1 VTGALWLLALLQ
13 GAPPDVTA
21 RVDRARVT
29 AGDELR
35 LTVRARSRTAEP
47 VTVVLPALTGFAIT
61 GSREVTEVTIEGVGA
76 PIRTTTRE
84 LALRAQRP
92 GTLVIGPVRVRQGGH
107 EVATAPIAVTV
118 DSAAVGLATTL
129 SPIARSLL
137 DAAPPPGRN
146 DRVALTVIVPGDSV
160 LVGQQVDVIAAAWFP
175 RELRERL
182 RRAPILTMQTPEGV
196 WAYPGAAPAAVAA
209 SRLVRGR
216 WMDLFVAHQAVF
228 PLTRGPIAIPPAV
241 VDYAVPVSFSFF
253 SREDRYSLRSDT
265 VSLTALRLPAAGRS
279 GGKDQRVAAQGL
291 TLDLAI
297 EPVNGRVGEPIDVT
311 ARLTGVGNVALWPEP
326 AIPWPSGFRAYP
338 GETGMR
344 VEPRDGRIAGTKTFH
359 YLVVPDS
366 TGSFLVPEIRYP
378 YYDIAAGAYSA
389 ATAAPR
395 AVAVAPGT
403 EPRPARA
410 LPPLMPGAGPV
421 WSDALARA
429 LAPWGWLALLVGP
442 PLGVWLRRRRAAPHD
457 ATGDEMS
464 GAGGAGSD
472 GGPARPGRLGR
483 LEHEFH
489 GVLASHVPDARAR
502 DGDGLAR
509 ALRAAGVES
518 AVADHVMRLRD
529 RLRAARYGPRGL
541 GDAAELAAELA
552 QVLQVLGAEPAGR
565 RGRVGVGWGGGGGGG
580 VGGTATLL
588 ALVLLARPGGA
599 QEPSA
604 EALYQA
610 GALRAAADSF
620 AARAAAQPRV
630 PAHWYDLGA
639 TLYRAGADGK
649 ALAAWARAGR
659 LAPRDRLMV
668 RARELLPAPDAA
680 SDPLLATGVAT
691 PAEWAL
697 AAAVL
702 WVVLW
707 GAVMARAR
715 RGVVAGLAALVLG
728 AGGLA
733 WRAAARRTQPLA
745 IIVASGTPVRVA
757 PYGAASPATALQA
770 GAALLVVRH
779 YGAWL
784 EVRRVDGVRGWVLA
798 SEVVRL

>member
-1 VTGALWLLALLQ
+1 M
-13 GAPPDVTA
+13 
-21 RVDRARVT
+21 DRARVT

-228 PLTRGPIAIPPAV
+228 PLTRGLIVIPPAV

-265 VSLTALRLPAAGRS
+265 VSLTALPLPASGRAAGR
-279 GGKDQRVAAQGL
+279 DQRVAAQGL
-291 TLDLAI
+291 TLDLVIDPA
-297 EPVNGRVGEPIDVT
+297 NGRVGEPIDVT
-311 ARLTGVGNVALWPEP
+311 ARLSGVGNVALWPEP
-326 AIPWPSGFRAYP
+326 GIRWPAGFRAYA

-366 TGSFLVPEIRYP
+366 TGSFLLPEIRYP
-378 YYDIAAGAYSA
+378 YYDMAAGAYGA

-395 AVAVAPGT
+395 ALAVAPGT
-403 EPRPARA
+403 EPRAARA
-410 LPPLMPGAGPV
+410 LPPLMPGTAEV
-421 WSDALARA
+421 WSDALARD

-442 PLGVWLRRRRAAPHD
+442 PLVAWLWRRRAAREVAAD
-457 ATGDEMS
+457 DELS
-464 GAGGAGSD
+464 RDGGAGSD
-472 GGPARPGRLGR
+472 GGGGPARPGRLGR
-483 LEHEFH
+483 LEREFH

-541 GDAAELAAELA
+541 GDAAELGAELA
-552 QVLQVLGAEPAGR
+552 QVLRVLGAEPAGR
-565 RGRVGVGWGGGGGGG
+565 RRRVAWRG
-580 VGGTATLL
+580 GGTA
-588 ALVLLARPGGA
+588 ALVALAVLARPLGA

-620 AARAAAQPRV
+620 AARAGAQPRV

-659 LAPRDRLMV
+659 LAPRDRLML
-668 RARELLPAPDAA
+668 RAHELLPTPDAA

-702 WVVLW
+702 WLAMW
-707 GAVMARAR
+707 SAVMARAR
-715 RGVVAGLAALVLG
+715 RSAVVGLAALGLV

-733 WRAAARRTQPLA
+733 WREAARRARPLA
-745 IIVASGTPVRVA
+745 IVVDSGTPVRVA

-770 GAALLVVRH
+770 GAALLVMRR

-784 EVRRVDGVRGWVLA
+784 EVWRADGVRGWVLA
-798 SEVVRL
+798 SEVVPL

>member
-1 VTGALWLLALLQ
+1 MIAALGLLAALQ

-21 RVDRARVT
+21 RVDRARLT
-29 AGDELR
+29 AGEELR

-61 GSREVTEVTIEGVGA
+61 GSREVTEVTIEGLGA
-76 PIRTTTRE
+76 PVRTTTRE

-107 EVATAPIAVTV
+107 EVATAPITVTV
-118 DSAAVGLATTL
+118 DSAAVGLATAL
-129 SPIARSLL
+129 SPIARGLL
-137 DAAPPPGRN
+137 DAAPPPARN
-146 DRVALTVIVPGDSV
+146 DQVAVTVIVPGDSV

-175 RELRERL
+175 REVRERL

-196 WAYPGAAPAAVAA
+196 WAYPGAAPTAVAA

-228 PLTRGPIAIPPAV
+228 PLTRGLIVIPPAV

-265 VSLTALRLPAAGRS
+265 VSLTALPLPASGRAAGR
-279 GGKDQRVAAQGL
+279 DQRVAAQGL
-291 TLDLAI
+291 TLDLVIDPA
-297 EPVNGRVGEPIDVT
+297 NGRVGEPIDVT
-311 ARLTGVGNVALWPEP
+311 ARLSGVGNVALWPEP
-326 AIPWPSGFRAYP
+326 GIRWPAGFRAYA

-366 TGSFLVPEIRYP
+366 TGSFLLPEIRYP
-378 YYDIAAGAYSA
+378 YYDMAAGAYGA

-395 AVAVAPGT
+395 ALAVAPGT
-403 EPRPARA
+403 EPRAARA
-410 LPPLMPGAGPV
+410 LPPLMPGTAEV
-421 WSDALARA
+421 WSDALARD

-442 PLGVWLRRRRAAPHD
+442 PLVAWLWRRRAAREVAAD
-457 ATGDEMS
+457 DELS
-464 GAGGAGSD
+464 QDGGAGSD
-472 GGPARPGRLGR
+472 GGGGPARPGRLGR
-483 LEHEFH
+483 LEREFH

-541 GDAAELAAELA
+541 GDAAELGAELA
-552 QVLQVLGAEPAGR
+552 QVLRVLGAEPAGR
-565 RGRVGVGWGGGGGGG
+565 RRRVAWRG
-580 VGGTATLL
+580 GGTA
-588 ALVLLARPGGA
+588 ALVALAVLARPLSA

-668 RARELLPAPDAA
+668 RAHELLPTPDAA
-680 SDPLLATGVAT
+680 SDPLLAAGVAT

-697 AAAVL
+697 AAAAL
-702 WVVLW
+702 WLALW
-707 GAVMARAR
+707 SAVIARAR
-715 RGVVAGLAALVLG
+715 RSAVVGLAALGLV

-733 WRAAARRTQPLA
+733 WREAARRARPLA
-745 IIVASGTPVRVA
+745 IVVDSGTPVRVA

-770 GAALLVVRH
+770 GAALLVMRR

-784 EVRRVDGVRGWVLA
+784 EVWRADGVRGWVLA
-798 SEVVRL
+798 SEVVPL

>member
-1 VTGALWLLALLQ
+1 MIAALGLLAALQ

-21 RVDRARVT
+21 RVDRARLT
-29 AGDELR
+29 AGEELR

-61 GSREVTEVTIEGVGA
+61 GSREVTEVTIEGLGA
-76 PIRTTTRE
+76 PVRTTTRE

-107 EVATAPIAVTV
+107 EVATAPITVTV
-118 DSAAVGLATTL
+118 DSAAVGLATAL
-129 SPIARSLL
+129 SPIARGLL
-137 DAAPPPGRN
+137 DAAPPPARN
-146 DRVALTVIVPGDSV
+146 DQVAVTVIVPGDSV

-175 RELRERL
+175 REVRERL

-196 WAYPGAAPAAVAA
+196 WAYPGAAPTAVAA

-228 PLTRGPIAIPPAV
+228 PLTRGLIVIPPAV

-265 VSLTALRLPAAGRS
+265 VSLTALPLPASGRAAGR
-279 GGKDQRVAAQGL
+279 DQRVAAQGL
-291 TLDLAI
+291 TLDLVIDPA
-297 EPVNGRVGEPIDVT
+297 NGRVGEPIDVT
-311 ARLTGVGNVALWPEP
+311 ARLSGVGNVALWPEP
-326 AIPWPSGFRAYP
+326 GIRWPAGFRAYA

-366 TGSFLVPEIRYP
+366 TGSFLLPEIRYP
-378 YYDIAAGAYSA
+378 YYDMAAGAYGA

-395 AVAVAPGT
+395 ALAVAPGT
-403 EPRPARA
+403 EPRAARA
-410 LPPLMPGAGPV
+410 LPPLMPGTAEV
-421 WSDALARA
+421 WSDALARD

-442 PLGVWLRRRRAAPHD
+442 PLVAWLWRRRAAREVAAD
-457 ATGDEMS
+457 DEL
-464 GAGGAGSD
+464 AQDGGAGSD
-472 GGPARPGRLGR
+472 GGGGPARPGRLGR
-483 LEHEFH
+483 LEREFH

-541 GDAAELAAELA
+541 GDAAELGAELA
-552 QVLQVLGAEPAGR
+552 QVLRVLGAEPAGR
-565 RGRVGVGWGGGGGGG
+565 RRRVAWRG
-580 VGGTATLL
+580 GGTA
-588 ALVLLARPGGA
+588 ALVALAVLARPLGA

-620 AARAAAQPRV
+620 AARAGAQPRV

-659 LAPRDRLMV
+659 LAPRDRLML
-668 RARELLPAPDAA
+668 RAHELLPTPDAA

-697 AAAVL
+697 AAAAL
-702 WVVLW
+702 WLALW
-707 GAVMARAR
+707 SAVIARAR
-715 RGVVAGLAALVLG
+715 RSAVVGLAALGLV

-733 WRAAARRTQPLA
+733 WREAARRARPLA
-745 IIVASGTPVRVA
+745 IVVDSGTPVRVA

-770 GAALLVVRH
+770 GAALLVMRR

-784 EVRRVDGVRGWVLA
+784 EVWRADGVRGWVLA
-798 SEVVRL
+798 SEVVPL

>member
-1 VTGALWLLALLQ
+1 VIAALGLLAALQ

-21 RVDRARVT
+21 RVDRARLT
-29 AGDELR
+29 AGEELR

-61 GSREVTEVTIEGVGA
+61 GSREVTEVTIEGLGA
-76 PIRTTTRE
+76 PVRTTTRE

-107 EVATAPIAVTV
+107 EVATAPITVTV
-118 DSAAVGLATTL
+118 DSAAVGLATAL
-129 SPIARSLL
+129 SPIARGLL
-137 DAAPPPGRN
+137 DAAPPPARN
-146 DRVALTVIVPGDSV
+146 DQVAVTVIVPGDSV

-175 RELRERL
+175 REVRERL

-196 WAYPGAAPAAVAA
+196 WAYPGAAPTAVAA

-228 PLTRGPIAIPPAV
+228 PLTRGLIVIPPAV

-265 VSLTALRLPAAGRS
+265 VSLTALPLPASGRAAGR
-279 GGKDQRVAAQGL
+279 DQRVAAQGL
-291 TLDLAI
+291 TLDLVIDPA
-297 EPVNGRVGEPIDVT
+297 NGRVGEPIDVT
-311 ARLTGVGNVALWPEP
+311 ARLSGVGNVALWPEP
-326 AIPWPSGFRAYP
+326 GIRWPAGFRAYA

-366 TGSFLVPEIRYP
+366 TGSFLLPEIRYP
-378 YYDIAAGAYSA
+378 YYDMAAGAYGA

-395 AVAVAPGT
+395 ALAVAPGT
-403 EPRPARA
+403 EPRAARA
-410 LPPLMPGAGPV
+410 LPPLMPGTAEV
-421 WSDALARA
+421 WSDALARD

-442 PLGVWLRRRRAAPHD
+442 PLVAWLWRRRAAREVAAD
-457 ATGDEMS
+457 DELS
-464 GAGGAGSD
+464 QDGGAGSD
-472 GGPARPGRLGR
+472 GRGGPARPGRLGR
-483 LEHEFH
+483 LEREFH

-541 GDAAELAAELA
+541 GDAAELGAELA
-552 QVLQVLGAEPAGR
+552 QVLRVLGAEPAGR
-565 RGRVGVGWGGGGGGG
+565 RRRVAWRG
-580 VGGTATLL
+580 GGTA
-588 ALVLLARPGGA
+588 ALVALAVLARPLSA

-668 RARELLPAPDAA
+668 RAHELLPTPDAA
-680 SDPLLATGVAT
+680 SDPLLAAGVAT

-697 AAAVL
+697 AAAAL
-702 WVVLW
+702 WLALW
-707 GAVMARAR
+707 SAVIARAR
-715 RGVVAGLAALVLG
+715 RSAVVGLAALGLV

-733 WRAAARRTQPLA
+733 WREAARRARPLA
-745 IIVASGTPVRVA
+745 IVVDSGTPVRVA

-770 GAALLVVRH
+770 GAALLVIRR

-784 EVRRVDGVRGWVLA
+784 EVWRADGVRGWVLA
-798 SEVVRL
+798 SEVVPL

>member
-1 VTGALWLLALLQ
+1 VIAALGLLAALQ

-21 RVDRARVT
+21 RVDRARLT
-29 AGDELR
+29 AGEELR

-61 GSREVTEVTIEGVGA
+61 GSREVTEVTIEGLGA
-76 PIRTTTRE
+76 PVRTTTRE

-107 EVATAPIAVTV
+107 EVATAPITVTV
-118 DSAAVGLATTL
+118 DSAAVGLATAL
-129 SPIARSLL
+129 SPIARGLL
-137 DAAPPPGRN
+137 DAAPPPARN
-146 DRVALTVIVPGDSV
+146 DQVAVTVIVPGDSV

-175 RELRERL
+175 REVRERL

-196 WAYPGAAPAAVAA
+196 WAYPGAAPTAVAA

-228 PLTRGPIAIPPAV
+228 PLTRGLIVIPPAV

-265 VSLTALRLPAAGRS
+265 VSLTALPLPASGRAAGR
-279 GGKDQRVAAQGL
+279 DQRVAAQGL
-291 TLDLAI
+291 TLDLVIDPA
-297 EPVNGRVGEPIDVT
+297 NGRVGEPIDVT
-311 ARLTGVGNVALWPEP
+311 ARLSGVGNVALWPEP
-326 AIPWPSGFRAYP
+326 GIRWPAGFRAYA

-366 TGSFLVPEIRYP
+366 TGSFLLPEIRYP
-378 YYDIAAGAYSA
+378 YYDMAAGAYGA

-395 AVAVAPGT
+395 ALAVAPGT
-403 EPRPARA
+403 EPRAARA
-410 LPPLMPGAGPV
+410 LPPLMPGTAEV
-421 WSDALARA
+421 WSDALARD

-442 PLGVWLRRRRAAPHD
+442 PLVAWLWRRRAAREVAAD
-457 ATGDEMS
+457 DEL
-464 GAGGAGSD
+464 AQDGGAGSGGG

-483 LEHEFH
+483 LEREFH

-541 GDAAELAAELA
+541 GDAAELGAELA
-552 QVLQVLGAEPAGR
+552 QVLRVLGAEPAGR
-565 RGRVGVGWGGGGGGG
+565 RRRVAWRG
-580 VGGTATLL
+580 GGTA
-588 ALVLLARPGGA
+588 ALVALAVLARPLGA

-620 AARAAAQPRV
+620 AARAGAQPRV

-659 LAPRDRLMV
+659 LAPRDRLML
-668 RARELLPAPDAA
+668 RAHELLPTPDAA

-702 WVVLW
+702 WLAMW
-707 GAVMARAR
+707 SAVMARAR
-715 RGVVAGLAALVLG
+715 RSAVVGLAALGLV

-733 WRAAARRTQPLA
+733 WREAARRARPLA
-745 IIVASGTPVRVA
+745 IVVDSGTPVRVA

-770 GAALLVVRH
+770 GAALLVMRR

-784 EVRRVDGVRGWVLA
+784 EVWRADGVRGWVLA
-798 SEVVRL
+798 SEVVPL

>member
-1 VTGALWLLALLQ
+1 VIAALGLLAALQ

-21 RVDRARVT
+21 RVDRARLT
-29 AGDELR
+29 AGEELR

-61 GSREVTEVTIEGVGA
+61 GSREVTEVTIEGLGA
-76 PIRTTTRE
+76 PVRTTTRE

-107 EVATAPIAVTV
+107 EVATAPITVTV
-118 DSAAVGLATTL
+118 DSAAVGLATAL
-129 SPIARSLL
+129 SPIARGLL
-137 DAAPPPGRN
+137 DAAPPPARN
-146 DRVALTVIVPGDSV
+146 DQVAVTVIVPGDSV

-175 RELRERL
+175 REVRERL

-196 WAYPGAAPAAVAA
+196 WAYPGAAPTAVAA

-228 PLTRGPIAIPPAV
+228 PLTRGLIVIPPAV

-265 VSLTALRLPAAGRS
+265 VSLTALPLPASGRAAGR
-279 GGKDQRVAAQGL
+279 DQRVAAQGL
-291 TLDLAI
+291 TLDLVIDPA
-297 EPVNGRVGEPIDVT
+297 NGRVGEPIDVT
-311 ARLTGVGNVALWPEP
+311 ARLSGVGNVALWPEP
-326 AIPWPSGFRAYP
+326 GIRWPAGFRAYA
-338 GETGMR
+338 GETGTR

-366 TGSFLVPEIRYP
+366 TGSFLLPEIRYP
-378 YYDIAAGAYSA
+378 YYDMAAGAYGA

-395 AVAVAPGT
+395 ALAVAPGT
-403 EPRPARA
+403 EPRAARA
-410 LPPLMPGAGPV
+410 LPPLMPGTAEV
-421 WSDALARA
+421 WSDALARD

-442 PLGVWLRRRRAAPHD
+442 PLVAWLWRRRAAREV
-457 ATGDEMS
+457 AAADEL
-464 GAGGAGSD
+464 AQDGGAGSD
-472 GGPARPGRLGR
+472 GGGGPARPGRLGR
-483 LEHEFH
+483 LEREFH

-541 GDAAELAAELA
+541 GDAAELGAELA
-552 QVLQVLGAEPAGR
+552 QVLRVLGAEPAGR
-565 RGRVGVGWGGGGGGG
+565 RRRVAWRG
-580 VGGTATLL
+580 GGTA
-588 ALVLLARPGGA
+588 ALVALAVLARPLGA

-620 AARAAAQPRV
+620 AARAGAQPRV

-659 LAPRDRLMV
+659 LAPRDRLML
-668 RARELLPAPDAA
+668 RAHELLPTPDAA

-702 WVVLW
+702 WLAMW
-707 GAVMARAR
+707 SAVMARAR
-715 RGVVAGLAALVLG
+715 RSAVVGLAALGLV

-733 WRAAARRTQPLA
+733 WREAARRARPLA
-745 IIVASGTPVRVA
+745 IVVDSGTPVRVA

-770 GAALLVVRH
+770 GAALLVMRR

-784 EVRRVDGVRGWVLA
+784 EVWRADGVRGWVLA
-798 SEVVRL
+798 SEVVPL

>member
-1 VTGALWLLALLQ
+1 VIAALGLLAALQ

-21 RVDRARVT
+21 RVDRARLT
-29 AGDELR
+29 AGEELR

-61 GSREVTEVTIEGVGA
+61 GSREVTEVTIEGLGA
-76 PIRTTTRE
+76 PVRTTTRE

-107 EVATAPIAVTV
+107 EVATAPITVTV
-118 DSAAVGLATTL
+118 DSAAVGLATAL
-129 SPIARSLL
+129 SPIARGLL
-137 DAAPPPGRN
+137 DAAPPPARN
-146 DRVALTVIVPGDSV
+146 DQVAVTVIVPGDSV

-175 RELRERL
+175 REVRERL

-196 WAYPGAAPAAVAA
+196 WAYPGAAPTAVAA

-228 PLTRGPIAIPPAV
+228 PLTRGLIVIPPAV

-253 SREDRYSLRSDT
+253 SHEDRYSLRSDT
-265 VSLTALRLPAAGRS
+265 VSLTALPLPASGRAAGR
-279 GGKDQRVAAQGL
+279 DQRVAAQGL
-291 TLDLAI
+291 TLDLVIDPA
-297 EPVNGRVGEPIDVT
+297 NGRVGEPIDVT
-311 ARLTGVGNVALWPEP
+311 ARLSGVGNVALWPEP
-326 AIPWPSGFRAYP
+326 GIRWPAGFRAYA

-366 TGSFLVPEIRYP
+366 TGSFLLPEIRYP
-378 YYDIAAGAYSA
+378 YYDMAAGAYGA

-395 AVAVAPGT
+395 ALAVAPGT
-403 EPRPARA
+403 EPRAARA
-410 LPPLMPGAGPV
+410 LPPLMPGTAEV
-421 WSDALARA
+421 WSDALARD

-442 PLGVWLRRRRAAPHD
+442 PLVAWLWRRRAAREV
-457 ATGDEMS
+457 AAADEL
-464 GAGGAGSD
+464 AQDGGAGSD
-472 GGPARPGRLGR
+472 GGGGPARPGRLGR
-483 LEHEFH
+483 LEREFH

-541 GDAAELAAELA
+541 GDAAELGAELA
-552 QVLQVLGAEPAGR
+552 QVLRVLGAEPAGR
-565 RGRVGVGWGGGGGGG
+565 RRRVAWRG
-580 VGGTATLL
+580 GGTA
-588 ALVLLARPGGA
+588 ALVALAVLARPLGA

-620 AARAAAQPRV
+620 AARAGAQPRV

-659 LAPRDRLMV
+659 LAPRDRLML
-668 RARELLPAPDAA
+668 RAHELLPTPDAA

-702 WVVLW
+702 WLAMW
-707 GAVMARAR
+707 SAVMARAR
-715 RGVVAGLAALVLG
+715 RSAVVGLAALGLV

-733 WRAAARRTQPLA
+733 WREAARRARPLA
-745 IIVASGTPVRVA
+745 IVVDSGTPVRVA

-770 GAALLVVRH
+770 GAALLVMRR

-784 EVRRVDGVRGWVLA
+784 EVWRADGVRGWVLA
-798 SEVVRL
+798 SEVVPL

>member
-1 VTGALWLLALLQ
+1 MIAALGLLAALQ

-21 RVDRARVT
+21 RVDRARLT
-29 AGDELR
+29 AGEELR

-61 GSREVTEVTIEGVGA
+61 GSREVTEVTIEGLGA
-76 PIRTTTRE
+76 PVRTTTRE

-107 EVATAPIAVTV
+107 EVATAPITVTV
-118 DSAAVGLATTL
+118 DSAAVGLATAL
-129 SPIARSLL
+129 SPIARGLL
-137 DAAPPPGRN
+137 DAAPPPARN
-146 DRVALTVIVPGDSV
+146 DQVAVTVIVPGDSV

-175 RELRERL
+175 REVRERL

-196 WAYPGAAPAAVAA
+196 WAYPGAAPTAVAA

-228 PLTRGPIAIPPAV
+228 PLTRGLIVIPPAV

-265 VSLTALRLPAAGRS
+265 VSLTALPLPASGRAAGR
-279 GGKDQRVAAQGL
+279 DQRVAAQGL
-291 TLDLAI
+291 TLDLVIDPA
-297 EPVNGRVGEPIDVT
+297 NGRVGEPIDVT
-311 ARLTGVGNVALWPEP
+311 ARLSGVGNVALWPEP
-326 AIPWPSGFRAYP
+326 GIRWPAGFRAYA

-366 TGSFLVPEIRYP
+366 TGSFLLPEIRYP
-378 YYDIAAGAYSA
+378 YYDMAAGAYGA

-395 AVAVAPGT
+395 ALAVAPGT
-403 EPRPARA
+403 EPRAARA
-410 LPPLMPGAGPV
+410 LPPLMPGTAEV
-421 WSDALARA
+421 WSDALARD

-442 PLGVWLRRRRAAPHD
+442 PLVAWLWRRRAAREVAAD
-457 ATGDEMS
+457 DEL
-464 GAGGAGSD
+464 AQDGGAGSD
-472 GGPARPGRLGR
+472 GGGGPARPGRLGR
-483 LEHEFH
+483 LEREFH

-541 GDAAELAAELA
+541 GDAAELGAELA
-552 QVLQVLGAEPAGR
+552 QVLRVLGAEPAGR
-565 RGRVGVGWGGGGGGG
+565 RRRVAWRG
-580 VGGTATLL
+580 GGTA
-588 ALVLLARPGGA
+588 ALVALAVLARPLGA

-620 AARAAAQPRV
+620 AARAGAQPRV

-668 RARELLPAPDAA
+668 RAHELLPTPDAA

-691 PAEWAL
+691 PAEWTL
-697 AAAVL
+697 AAAAL
-702 WVVLW
+702 WLALW
-707 GAVMARAR
+707 SAVIARAR
-715 RGVVAGLAALVLG
+715 RSAVVGLAALGLV

-733 WRAAARRTQPLA
+733 WREAARRARPLA
-745 IIVASGTPVRVA
+745 IVVDSGTPVRVA

-770 GAALLVVRH
+770 GAALLVMRR

-784 EVRRVDGVRGWVLA
+784 EVWRADGVRGWVLA
-798 SEVVRL
+798 SEVVPL

>member
-1 VTGALWLLALLQ
+1 MIAALGLLAALQ

-21 RVDRARVT
+21 RVDRARLT
-29 AGDELR
+29 AGEELR

-61 GSREVTEVTIEGVGA
+61 GSREVTEVTIEGLGA
-76 PIRTTTRE
+76 PVRTTTRE

-107 EVATAPIAVTV
+107 EVATAPITVTV
-118 DSAAVGLATTL
+118 DSAAVGLATAL
-129 SPIARSLL
+129 SPIARGLL
-137 DAAPPPGRN
+137 DAAPPPARN
-146 DRVALTVIVPGDSV
+146 DQVAVTVIVPGDSV

-175 RELRERL
+175 REVRERL

-196 WAYPGAAPAAVAA
+196 WAYPGAAPTAVAA

-228 PLTRGPIAIPPAV
+228 PLTRGLIVIPPAV

-265 VSLTALRLPAAGRS
+265 VSLTALPLPASGRAAGR
-279 GGKDQRVAAQGL
+279 DQRVAAQGL
-291 TLDLAI
+291 TLDLVIDPA
-297 EPVNGRVGEPIDVT
+297 NGRVGEPIDVT
-311 ARLTGVGNVALWPEP
+311 ARLSGVGNVALWPEP
-326 AIPWPSGFRAYP
+326 GIRWPAGFRAYA

-366 TGSFLVPEIRYP
+366 TGSFLLPEIRYP
-378 YYDIAAGAYSA
+378 YYDMAAGAYGA

-395 AVAVAPGT
+395 ALAVAPGT
-403 EPRPARA
+403 EPRAARA
-410 LPPLMPGAGPV
+410 LPPLMPGTAEV
-421 WSDALARA
+421 WSDALARD

-442 PLGVWLRRRRAAPHD
+442 PLVAWLWRRRAAREVAAD
-457 ATGDEMS
+457 DELS
-464 GAGGAGSD
+464 QDGGAGSD
-472 GGPARPGRLGR
+472 GRGGPARPGRLGR
-483 LEHEFH
+483 LEREFH

-541 GDAAELAAELA
+541 GDAAELGAELA
-552 QVLQVLGAEPAGR
+552 QVLRVLGAEPAGR
-565 RGRVGVGWGGGGGGG
+565 RRRVAWRG
-580 VGGTATLL
+580 GGTA
-588 ALVLLARPGGA
+588 ALVALAVLARPLAA

-620 AARAAAQPRV
+620 AARAGAQPRV

-668 RARELLPAPDAA
+668 RAHELLPTPDAA
-680 SDPLLATGVAT
+680 SDPLLAAGVAT

-697 AAAVL
+697 AAAAL
-702 WVVLW
+702 WLALW
-707 GAVMARAR
+707 SAVIARAR
-715 RGVVAGLAALVLG
+715 RSAVVGLAALGLV

-733 WRAAARRTQPLA
+733 WREAARRARPLA
-745 IIVASGTPVRVA
+745 IVVDSGTPVRVA

-770 GAALLVVRH
+770 GAALLVMRR

-784 EVRRVDGVRGWVLA
+784 EVWRADGVRGWVLA
-798 SEVVRL
+798 SEVVPL

>member
-1 VTGALWLLALLQ
+1 VIAALGLLAALQ

-21 RVDRARVT
+21 RVDRARLT
-29 AGDELR
+29 AGEELR

-61 GSREVTEVTIEGVGA
+61 GSREVTEVTIEGLGA
-76 PIRTTTRE
+76 PVRTTTRE

-107 EVATAPIAVTV
+107 EVATAPITVTV
-118 DSAAVGLATTL
+118 DSAAVGLATAL
-129 SPIARSLL
+129 SPIARGLL
-137 DAAPPPGRN
+137 DAAPPPARN
-146 DRVALTVIVPGDSV
+146 DQVAVTVIVPGDSV

-175 RELRERL
+175 REVRERL

-196 WAYPGAAPAAVAA
+196 WAYPGAAPTAVAA

-228 PLTRGPIAIPPAV
+228 PLTRGLIVIPPAV

-265 VSLTALRLPAAGRS
+265 VSLTALPLPASGRAAGR
-279 GGKDQRVAAQGL
+279 DQRVAAQGL
-291 TLDLAI
+291 TLDLVIDPA
-297 EPVNGRVGEPIDVT
+297 NGRVGEPIDVT
-311 ARLTGVGNVALWPEP
+311 ARLSGVGNVALWPEP
-326 AIPWPSGFRAYP
+326 GIRWPAGFRAYA

-366 TGSFLVPEIRYP
+366 TGSFLLPEIRYP
-378 YYDIAAGAYSA
+378 YYDMAAGAYGA

-395 AVAVAPGT
+395 ALAVAPGT
-403 EPRPARA
+403 EPRAARA
-410 LPPLMPGAGPV
+410 LPPLMPGTAEV
-421 WSDALARA
+421 WSDALARD

-442 PLGVWLRRRRAAPHD
+442 PLVAWLWRRRAAREV
-457 ATGDEMS
+457 AAADEL
-464 GAGGAGSD
+464 AQDGGAGSD
-472 GGPARPGRLGR
+472 GGGGPARPGRLGR
-483 LEHEFH
+483 LEREFH

-541 GDAAELAAELA
+541 GDAAELGAELA
-552 QVLQVLGAEPAGR
+552 QVLRVLGAEPAGR
-565 RGRVGVGWGGGGGGG
+565 RRRVAWRG
-580 VGGTATLL
+580 GGTA
-588 ALVLLARPGGA
+588 ALVALAVLARPLGA

-620 AARAAAQPRV
+620 AARAGAQPRV

-659 LAPRDRLMV
+659 LAPRDRLML
-668 RARELLPAPDAA
+668 RAHELLPTPDAA

-702 WVVLW
+702 WLAMW
-707 GAVMARAR
+707 SAVMARAR
-715 RGVVAGLAALVLG
+715 RSAVVGLAALGLV

-733 WRAAARRTQPLA
+733 WREAARRARPLA
-745 IIVASGTPVRVA
+745 IVVDSGTPVRVA

-770 GAALLVVRH
+770 GAALLVMRR

-784 EVRRVDGVRGWVLA
+784 EVWRADGVRGWVLA
-798 SEVVRL
+798 SEVVPL

>member
-1 VTGALWLLALLQ
+1 VIAALGLLAALQ

-21 RVDRARVT
+21 RVDRARLT
-29 AGDELR
+29 AGEELR

-61 GSREVTEVTIEGVGA
+61 GSREVTEVTIEGLGA
-76 PIRTTTRE
+76 PVRTTTRE

-107 EVATAPIAVTV
+107 EVATAPITVTV
-118 DSAAVGLATTL
+118 DSAAVGLATAL
-129 SPIARSLL
+129 SPIARGLL
-137 DAAPPPGRN
+137 DAAPPPARN
-146 DRVALTVIVPGDSV
+146 DQVAVTVIVPGDSV

-175 RELRERL
+175 REVRERL

-196 WAYPGAAPAAVAA
+196 WAYPGAAPTAVAA

-228 PLTRGPIAIPPAV
+228 PLTRGLIVIPPAV

-265 VSLTALRLPAAGRS
+265 VSLTALPLPASGRAAGR
-279 GGKDQRVAAQGL
+279 DQRVAAQGL
-291 TLDLAI
+291 TLDLVIDPA
-297 EPVNGRVGEPIDVT
+297 NGRVGEPIDVT
-311 ARLTGVGNVALWPEP
+311 ARLSGVGNVALWPEP
-326 AIPWPSGFRAYP
+326 GIRWPAGFRAYA

-366 TGSFLVPEIRYP
+366 TGSFLLPEIRYP
-378 YYDIAAGAYSA
+378 YYDMAAGAYGA

-395 AVAVAPGT
+395 ALAVAPGT
-403 EPRPARA
+403 EPRAARA
-410 LPPLMPGAGPV
+410 LPPLMPGTAEV
-421 WSDALARA
+421 WSDALARD

-442 PLGVWLRRRRAAPHD
+442 PLVAWLWRRRAAREVAAD
-457 ATGDEMS
+457 DELS
-464 GAGGAGSD
+464 QDGGAGSD
-472 GGPARPGRLGR
+472 GGGGPARPGRLGR
-483 LEHEFH
+483 LEREFH

-541 GDAAELAAELA
+541 GDAAELGAELA
-552 QVLQVLGAEPAGR
+552 QVLRVLGAEPAGR
-565 RGRVGVGWGGGGGGG
+565 RRRVAWRG
-580 VGGTATLL
+580 GGTA
-588 ALVLLARPGGA
+588 ALVALAVLARPLAA

-620 AARAAAQPRV
+620 AARAGAQPRV

-668 RARELLPAPDAA
+668 RAHELLPTPDAA
-680 SDPLLATGVAT
+680 SDPLLAAGVAT

-697 AAAVL
+697 AAAAL
-702 WVVLW
+702 WLALW
-707 GAVMARAR
+707 SAVIARAR
-715 RGVVAGLAALVLG
+715 RSAVVGLAALGLV

-733 WRAAARRTQPLA
+733 WREAARRARPLA
-745 IIVASGTPVRVA
+745 IVVDSGTPVRVA

-770 GAALLVVRH
+770 GAALLVMRR

-784 EVRRVDGVRGWVLA
+784 EVWRADGVRGWVLA
-798 SEVVRL
+798 SEVVPL

>member
-1 VTGALWLLALLQ
+1 MIAALGLLAALQ

-21 RVDRARVT
+21 RVDRARLT
-29 AGDELR
+29 AGEELR

-61 GSREVTEVTIEGVGA
+61 GSREVTEVTIEGLGA
-76 PIRTTTRE
+76 PVRTTTRE

-107 EVATAPIAVTV
+107 EVATAPITVTV
-118 DSAAVGLATTL
+118 DSAAVGLATAL
-129 SPIARSLL
+129 SPIARGLL
-137 DAAPPPGRN
+137 DAAPPPARN
-146 DRVALTVIVPGDSV
+146 DQVAVTVIVPGDSV

-175 RELRERL
+175 REVRERL

-196 WAYPGAAPAAVAA
+196 WAYPGAAPTAVAA

-228 PLTRGPIAIPPAV
+228 PLTRGLIVIPPAV

-265 VSLTALRLPAAGRS
+265 VSLTALPLPASGRAAGR
-279 GGKDQRVAAQGL
+279 DQRVAAQGL
-291 TLDLAI
+291 TLDLVIDPA
-297 EPVNGRVGEPIDVT
+297 NGRVGEPIDVT
-311 ARLTGVGNVALWPEP
+311 ARLSGVGNVALWPEP
-326 AIPWPSGFRAYP
+326 GIRWPAGFRAYA

-366 TGSFLVPEIRYP
+366 TGSFLLPEIRYP
-378 YYDIAAGAYSA
+378 YYDMAAGAYGA

-395 AVAVAPGT
+395 ALAVAPGT
-403 EPRPARA
+403 EPRAARA
-410 LPPLMPGAGPV
+410 LPPLMPGTAEV
-421 WSDALARA
+421 WSDALARD

-442 PLGVWLRRRRAAPHD
+442 PLVAWLWRRRAAREVAAD
-457 ATGDEMS
+457 DEL
-464 GAGGAGSD
+464 AQDGGAGSD
-472 GGPARPGRLGR
+472 GGGGPARPGRLGR
-483 LEHEFH
+483 LEREFH

-541 GDAAELAAELA
+541 GDAAELGAELA
-552 QVLQVLGAEPAGR
+552 QVLRVLGAEPAGR
-565 RGRVGVGWGGGGGGG
+565 RRRVAWRG
-580 VGGTATLL
+580 GGTA
-588 ALVLLARPGGA
+588 ALVALAVLARPLGA

-620 AARAAAQPRV
+620 AARAGAQPRV

-659 LAPRDRLMV
+659 LAPRDRLML
-668 RARELLPAPDAA
+668 RAHELLPTPDAA

-702 WVVLW
+702 WLAMW
-707 GAVMARAR
+707 SAVMARAR
-715 RGVVAGLAALVLG
+715 RSAVVGLAALGLV

-733 WRAAARRTQPLA
+733 WREAARRARPLA
-745 IIVASGTPVRVA
+745 IVVDSGTPVRVA

-770 GAALLVVRH
+770 GAALLVMRR

-784 EVRRVDGVRGWVLA
+784 EVWRADGVRGWVLA
-798 SEVVRL
+798 SEVVPL

>member
-1 VTGALWLLALLQ
+1 MIAALGLLAALQ

-21 RVDRARVT
+21 RVDRARLT
-29 AGDELR
+29 AGEELR

-61 GSREVTEVTIEGVGA
+61 GSREVTEVTIEGLGA
-76 PIRTTTRE
+76 PVRTTTRE

-107 EVATAPIAVTV
+107 EVATAPITVTV
-118 DSAAVGLATTL
+118 DSAAVGLATAL
-129 SPIARSLL
+129 SPIARGLL
-137 DAAPPPGRN
+137 DAAPPPARN
-146 DRVALTVIVPGDSV
+146 DQVAVTVIVPGDSV

-175 RELRERL
+175 REVRERL

-196 WAYPGAAPAAVAA
+196 WAYPGAAPTAVAA

-228 PLTRGPIAIPPAV
+228 PLTRGLIVIPPAV

-265 VSLTALRLPAAGRS
+265 VSLTALPLPASGRAAGR
-279 GGKDQRVAAQGL
+279 DQRVAAQGL
-291 TLDLAI
+291 TLDLVIDPA
-297 EPVNGRVGEPIDVT
+297 NGRVGEPIDVT
-311 ARLTGVGNVALWPEP
+311 ARLSGVGNVALWPEP
-326 AIPWPSGFRAYP
+326 GIRWPAGFRAYA

-366 TGSFLVPEIRYP
+366 TGSFLLPEIRYP
-378 YYDIAAGAYSA
+378 YYDMAAGAYGA

-395 AVAVAPGT
+395 ALAVAPGT
-403 EPRPARA
+403 EPRAARA
-410 LPPLMPGAGPV
+410 LPPLMPGTAEV
-421 WSDALARA
+421 WSDALARD

-442 PLGVWLRRRRAAPHD
+442 PLVAWLWRRRAAREVAAD
-457 ATGDEMS
+457 DELS
-464 GAGGAGSD
+464 RDGGAGSD
-472 GGPARPGRLGR
+472 GGGGPARPGRLGR
-483 LEHEFH
+483 LEREFH

-541 GDAAELAAELA
+541 GDAAELGAELA
-552 QVLQVLGAEPAGR
+552 QVLRVLGAEPAGR
-565 RGRVGVGWGGGGGGG
+565 RRRVAWRG
-580 VGGTATLL
+580 GGTA
-588 ALVLLARPGGA
+588 ALVALAVLARPLGA

-620 AARAAAQPRV
+620 AARAGAQPRV

-659 LAPRDRLMV
+659 LAPRDRLML
-668 RARELLPAPDAA
+668 RAHELLPTPDAA

-702 WVVLW
+702 WLAMW
-707 GAVMARAR
+707 SAVMARAR
-715 RGVVAGLAALVLG
+715 RSAVVGLAALGLV

-733 WRAAARRTQPLA
+733 WREAARRARPLA
-745 IIVASGTPVRVA
+745 IVVDSGTPVRVA

-770 GAALLVVRH
+770 GAALLVMRR

-784 EVRRVDGVRGWVLA
+784 EVWRADGVRGWVLA
-798 SEVVRL
+798 SEVVPL

>member
-1 VTGALWLLALLQ
+1 VIAALGLLAALQ

-21 RVDRARVT
+21 RVDRARLT
-29 AGDELR
+29 AGEELR

-61 GSREVTEVTIEGVGA
+61 GSREVTEVTIEGLGA
-76 PIRTTTRE
+76 PVRTTTRE

-107 EVATAPIAVTV
+107 EVATAPITVTV
-118 DSAAVGLATTL
+118 DSAAVGLATAL
-129 SPIARSLL
+129 SPIARGLL
-137 DAAPPPGRN
+137 DAAPPPARN
-146 DRVALTVIVPGDSV
+146 DQVAVTVIVPGDSV

-175 RELRERL
+175 REVRERL

-196 WAYPGAAPAAVAA
+196 WAYPGAAPTAVAA

-228 PLTRGPIAIPPAV
+228 PLTRGLIVIPPAV

-265 VSLTALRLPAAGRS
+265 VSLTALPLPASGRAAGR
-279 GGKDQRVAAQGL
+279 DQRVAAQGL
-291 TLDLAI
+291 TLDLVIDPA
-297 EPVNGRVGEPIDVT
+297 NGRVGEPIDVT
-311 ARLTGVGNVALWPEP
+311 ARLSGVGNVALWPEP
-326 AIPWPSGFRAYP
+326 GIRWPAGFRAYA

-366 TGSFLVPEIRYP
+366 TGSFLLPEIRYP
-378 YYDIAAGAYSA
+378 YYDMAAGAYGA

-395 AVAVAPGT
+395 ALAVAPGT
-403 EPRPARA
+403 EPRAARA
-410 LPPLMPGAGPV
+410 LPPLMPGTAEV
-421 WSDALARA
+421 WSDALARD

-442 PLGVWLRRRRAAPHD
+442 PLVAWLWRRRAAREVAAD
-457 ATGDEMS
+457 DELS
-464 GAGGAGSD
+464 QDGGAGSD
-472 GGPARPGRLGR
+472 GRGGPARPGRLGR
-483 LEHEFH
+483 LEREFH

-541 GDAAELAAELA
+541 GDAAELGAELA
-552 QVLQVLGAEPAGR
+552 QVLRVLGAEPAGR
-565 RGRVGVGWGGGGGGG
+565 RRRVAWRG
-580 VGGTATLL
+580 GGTA
-588 ALVLLARPGGA
+588 ALVALAVLARPLAA

-668 RARELLPAPDAA
+668 RAHELLPTPDAA
-680 SDPLLATGVAT
+680 SDPLLAAGVAT

-697 AAAVL
+697 AAAAL
-702 WVVLW
+702 WLALW
-707 GAVMARAR
+707 SAVIARAR
-715 RGVVAGLAALVLG
+715 RSAVVGLAALGLV

-733 WRAAARRTQPLA
+733 WREAARRARPLA
-745 IIVASGTPVRVA
+745 IVVDSGTPVRVA

-770 GAALLVVRH
+770 GAALLVMRR

-784 EVRRVDGVRGWVLA
+784 EVWRADGVRGWVLA
-798 SEVVRL
+798 SEVVPL

>member
-1 VTGALWLLALLQ
+1 MIAALGLLAALQ

-21 RVDRARVT
+21 RVDRARLT
-29 AGDELR
+29 AGEELR

-61 GSREVTEVTIEGVGA
+61 GSREVTEVTIEGLGA
-76 PIRTTTRE
+76 PVRTTTRE

-107 EVATAPIAVTV
+107 EVATAPITVTV
-118 DSAAVGLATTL
+118 DSAAVGLATAL
-129 SPIARSLL
+129 SPIARGLL
-137 DAAPPPGRN
+137 DAAPPPARN
-146 DRVALTVIVPGDSV
+146 DQVAVTVIVPGDSV

-175 RELRERL
+175 REVRERL

-196 WAYPGAAPAAVAA
+196 WAYPGAAPTAVAA

-228 PLTRGPIAIPPAV
+228 PLTRGLIVIPPAV

-265 VSLTALRLPAAGRS
+265 VSLTALPLPASGRAAGR
-279 GGKDQRVAAQGL
+279 DQRVAAQGL
-291 TLDLAI
+291 TLDLVIDPA
-297 EPVNGRVGEPIDVT
+297 NGRVGEPIDVT
-311 ARLTGVGNVALWPEP
+311 ARLSGVGNVALWPEP
-326 AIPWPSGFRAYP
+326 GIRWPAGFRAYA

-366 TGSFLVPEIRYP
+366 TGSFLLPEIRYP
-378 YYDIAAGAYSA
+378 YYDMAAGAYGA

-395 AVAVAPGT
+395 ALAVAPGT
-403 EPRPARA
+403 EPRAARA
-410 LPPLMPGAGPV
+410 LPPLMPGTAEV
-421 WSDALARA
+421 WSDALARD

-442 PLGVWLRRRRAAPHD
+442 PLVAWLWRRRAAR
-457 ATGDEMS
+457 EV
-464 GAGGAGSD
+464 GADGELSQGGGAGSD
-472 GGPARPGRLGR
+472 GGGGPARPGRLGR
-483 LEHEFH
+483 LEREFH

-541 GDAAELAAELA
+541 GDAAELGAELA
-552 QVLQVLGAEPAGR
+552 QVLRVLGAEPAGR
-565 RGRVGVGWGGGGGGG
+565 RRRVAWRG
-580 VGGTATLL
+580 GGTA
-588 ALVLLARPGGA
+588 ALVALAVLARPLGA

-620 AARAAAQPRV
+620 AARAGAQPRV

-659 LAPRDRLMV
+659 LAPRDRLML
-668 RARELLPAPDAA
+668 RAHELLPTPDAA

-697 AAAVL
+697 AAAAL
-702 WVVLW
+702 WLALW
-707 GAVMARAR
+707 SAVIARAR
-715 RGVVAGLAALVLG
+715 RSAVVGLAALGLV

-733 WRAAARRTQPLA
+733 WREAARRARPLA
-745 IIVASGTPVRVA
+745 IVVDSGTPVRVA

-770 GAALLVVRH
+770 GAALLVMRR

-784 EVRRVDGVRGWVLA
+784 EVWRADGVRGWVLA
-798 SEVVRL
+798 SEVVPL

>member
-1 VTGALWLLALLQ
+1 VIAALGLLAALQ

-21 RVDRARVT
+21 RVDRARLT
-29 AGDELR
+29 AGEELR

-61 GSREVTEVTIEGVGA
+61 GSREVTEVTIEGLGA
-76 PIRTTTRE
+76 PVRTTTRE

-107 EVATAPIAVTV
+107 EVATAPITVTV
-118 DSAAVGLATTL
+118 DSAAVGLATAL
-129 SPIARSLL
+129 SPIARGLL
-137 DAAPPPGRN
+137 DAAPPPARN
-146 DRVALTVIVPGDSV
+146 DQVAVTVIVPGDSV

-175 RELRERL
+175 REVRERL

-196 WAYPGAAPAAVAA
+196 WAYPGAAPTAVAA

-228 PLTRGPIAIPPAV
+228 PLTRGLIVIPPAV

-265 VSLTALRLPAAGRS
+265 VSLTALPLPASGRAAGR
-279 GGKDQRVAAQGL
+279 DQRVAAQGL
-291 TLDLAI
+291 TLDLVIDPA
-297 EPVNGRVGEPIDVT
+297 NGRVGEPIDVT
-311 ARLTGVGNVALWPEP
+311 ARLSGVGNVALWPEP
-326 AIPWPSGFRAYP
+326 GIRWPAGFRAYA

-366 TGSFLVPEIRYP
+366 TGSFLLPEIRYP
-378 YYDIAAGAYSA
+378 YYDMAAGAYGA

-395 AVAVAPGT
+395 ALAVAPGT
-403 EPRPARA
+403 EPRAARA
-410 LPPLMPGAGPV
+410 LPPLMPGTAEV
-421 WSDALARA
+421 WSDALARD

-442 PLGVWLRRRRAAPHD
+442 PLVAWLWRRRAAREVAAD
-457 ATGDEMS
+457 DEL
-464 GAGGAGSD
+464 AQDGGAGSD
-472 GGPARPGRLGR
+472 GGGGPARPGRLGR
-483 LEHEFH
+483 LEREFH

-541 GDAAELAAELA
+541 GDAAELGAELA
-552 QVLQVLGAEPAGR
+552 QVLRVLGAEPAGR
-565 RGRVGVGWGGGGGGG
+565 RRRVAWRG
-580 VGGTATLL
+580 GGTA
-588 ALVLLARPGGA
+588 ALVALAVLARPLGA

-620 AARAAAQPRV
+620 AARAGAQPRV

-659 LAPRDRLMV
+659 LAPRDRLML
-668 RARELLPAPDAA
+668 RAHELLPTPDAA

-702 WVVLW
+702 WLAMW
-707 GAVMARAR
+707 SAVMARAR
-715 RGVVAGLAALVLG
+715 RSAVVGLAALGLV

-733 WRAAARRTQPLA
+733 WREAARRARPLA
-745 IIVASGTPVRVA
+745 IVVDSGTPVRVA

-770 GAALLVVRH
+770 GAALLVMRR

-784 EVRRVDGVRGWVLA
+784 EVWRADGVRGWVLA
-798 SEVVRL
+798 SEVVPL

>member
-1 VTGALWLLALLQ
+1 MIAALGLLAALQ

-21 RVDRARVT
+21 RVDRARLT
-29 AGDELR
+29 AGEELR

-61 GSREVTEVTIEGVGA
+61 GSREVTEVTIEGLGA
-76 PIRTTTRE
+76 PVRTTTRE

-107 EVATAPIAVTV
+107 EVATAPITVTV
-118 DSAAVGLATTL
+118 DSAAVGLATAL
-129 SPIARSLL
+129 SPIARGLL
-137 DAAPPPGRN
+137 DAAPPPARN
-146 DRVALTVIVPGDSV
+146 DQVAVTVIVPGDSV

-175 RELRERL
+175 REVRERL

-196 WAYPGAAPAAVAA
+196 WAYPGAAPTAVAA

-228 PLTRGPIAIPPAV
+228 PLTRGLIVIPPAV

-265 VSLTALRLPAAGRS
+265 VSLTALPLPASGRAAGR
-279 GGKDQRVAAQGL
+279 DQRVAAQGL
-291 TLDLAI
+291 TLDLVIDPA
-297 EPVNGRVGEPIDVT
+297 NGRVGEPIDVT
-311 ARLTGVGNVALWPEP
+311 ARLSGVGNVALWPEP
-326 AIPWPSGFRAYP
+326 GIRWPAGFRAYA
-338 GETGMR
+338 GETGTR

-366 TGSFLVPEIRYP
+366 TGSFLLPEIRYP
-378 YYDIAAGAYSA
+378 YYDMAAGAYGA

-395 AVAVAPGT
+395 ALAVAPGT
-403 EPRPARA
+403 EPRAARA
-410 LPPLMPGAGPV
+410 LPPLMPGTAEV
-421 WSDALARA
+421 WSDALARD

-442 PLGVWLRRRRAAPHD
+442 PLVAWLWRRRAAREV
-457 ATGDEMS
+457 AAADEL
-464 GAGGAGSD
+464 AQDGGAGSD
-472 GGPARPGRLGR
+472 GGGGPARPGRLGR
-483 LEHEFH
+483 LEREFH

-541 GDAAELAAELA
+541 GDAAELGAELA
-552 QVLQVLGAEPAGR
+552 QVLRVLGAEPAGR
-565 RGRVGVGWGGGGGGG
+565 RRRVAWRG
-580 VGGTATLL
+580 GGTA
-588 ALVLLARPGGA
+588 ALVALAVLARPLGA

-620 AARAAAQPRV
+620 AARAGAQPRV

-659 LAPRDRLMV
+659 LAPRDRLML
-668 RARELLPAPDAA
+668 RAHELLPTPDAA

-702 WVVLW
+702 WLAMW
-707 GAVMARAR
+707 SAVMARAR
-715 RGVVAGLAALVLG
+715 RSAVVGLAALGLV

-733 WRAAARRTQPLA
+733 WREAARRARPLA
-745 IIVASGTPVRVA
+745 IVVDSGTPVRVA

-770 GAALLVVRH
+770 GAALLVMRR

-784 EVRRVDGVRGWVLA
+784 EVWRADGVRGWVLA
-798 SEVVRL
+798 SEVVPL

>member
-1 VTGALWLLALLQ
+1 MIAALGLLAALQ

-21 RVDRARVT
+21 RVDRARLT
-29 AGDELR
+29 AGEELR

-61 GSREVTEVTIEGVGA
+61 GSREVTEVTIEGLGA
-76 PIRTTTRE
+76 PVRTTTRE

-107 EVATAPIAVTV
+107 EVATAPITVTV
-118 DSAAVGLATTL
+118 DSAAVGLATAL
-129 SPIARSLL
+129 SPIARGLL
-137 DAAPPPGRN
+137 DAAPPPARN
-146 DRVALTVIVPGDSV
+146 DQVAVTVIVPGDSV

-175 RELRERL
+175 REVRERL

-196 WAYPGAAPAAVAA
+196 WAYPGAAPTAVAA

-228 PLTRGPIAIPPAV
+228 PLTRGLIVIPPAV

-265 VSLTALRLPAAGRS
+265 VSLTALPLPASGRAAGR
-279 GGKDQRVAAQGL
+279 DQRVAAQGL
-291 TLDLAI
+291 TLDLVIDPA
-297 EPVNGRVGEPIDVT
+297 NGRVGEPIDVT
-311 ARLTGVGNVALWPEP
+311 ARLSGVGNVALWPEP
-326 AIPWPSGFRAYP
+326 GIRWPAGFRAYA

-366 TGSFLVPEIRYP
+366 TGSFLLPEIRYP
-378 YYDIAAGAYSA
+378 YYDMAAGAYGA

-395 AVAVAPGT
+395 ALAVAPGT
-403 EPRPARA
+403 EPRAARA
-410 LPPLMPGAGPV
+410 LPPLMPGTAEV
-421 WSDALARA
+421 WSDALARD

-442 PLGVWLRRRRAAPHD
+442 PLVAWLWRRRAAREVAAD
-457 ATGDEMS
+457 DELS
-464 GAGGAGSD
+464 QDGGAGSD
-472 GGPARPGRLGR
+472 GRGGPARPGRLGR
-483 LEHEFH
+483 LEREFH

-541 GDAAELAAELA
+541 GDAAELGAELA
-552 QVLQVLGAEPAGR
+552 QVLRVLGAEPAGR
-565 RGRVGVGWGGGGGGG
+565 RRRVAWRG
-580 VGGTATLL
+580 GGTA
-588 ALVLLARPGGA
+588 ALVALAVLARPLSA

-668 RARELLPAPDAA
+668 RAHELLPTPDAA
-680 SDPLLATGVAT
+680 SDPLLAAGVAT

-697 AAAVL
+697 AAAAL
-702 WVVLW
+702 WLALW
-707 GAVMARAR
+707 SAVIARAR
-715 RGVVAGLAALVLG
+715 RSAVVGLAALGLV

-733 WRAAARRTQPLA
+733 WREAARRARPLA
-745 IIVASGTPVRVA
+745 IVVDSGTPVRVA

-770 GAALLVVRH
+770 GAALLVMRR

-784 EVRRVDGVRGWVLA
+784 EVWRADGVRGWVLA
-798 SEVVRL
+798 SEVVPL

>member
-1 VTGALWLLALLQ
+1 VIAALGLLAALQ

-21 RVDRARVT
+21 RVDRARLT
-29 AGDELR
+29 AGEELR

-61 GSREVTEVTIEGVGA
+61 GSREVTEVTIEGLGA
-76 PIRTTTRE
+76 PVRTTTRE

-107 EVATAPIAVTV
+107 EVATAPITVTV
-118 DSAAVGLATTL
+118 DSAAVGLATAL
-129 SPIARSLL
+129 SPIARGLL
-137 DAAPPPGRN
+137 DAAPPPARN
-146 DRVALTVIVPGDSV
+146 DQVAVTVIVPGDSV

-175 RELRERL
+175 REVRERL

-196 WAYPGAAPAAVAA
+196 WAYPGAAPTAVAA
-209 SRLVRGR
+209 SRLVHGR

-228 PLTRGPIAIPPAV
+228 PLTRGPIVIPPAV

-265 VSLTALRLPAAGRS
+265 VSLTALPLPASGRAAGR
-279 GGKDQRVAAQGL
+279 DQRVAAQGL
-291 TLDLAI
+291 TLDLVIDPA
-297 EPVNGRVGEPIDVT
+297 NGRVGEPIDVT
-311 ARLTGVGNVALWPEP
+311 ARLSGVGNVALWPEP
-326 AIPWPSGFRAYP
+326 GIRWPAGFRAYA

-344 VEPRDGRIAGTKTFH
+344 VEPRDGRIAGAKTFH

-366 TGSFLVPEIRYP
+366 TGSFLLPEIRYP
-378 YYDIAAGAYSA
+378 YYDMAAGAYGA

-395 AVAVAPGT
+395 ALAVAPGT
-403 EPRPARA
+403 EPRAARA
-410 LPPLMPGAGPV
+410 LPPLMPGTAEV
-421 WSDALARA
+421 WSDALARD

-442 PLGVWLRRRRAAPHD
+442 PLVAWLWRRRAAREVAAD
-457 ATGDEMS
+457 DELS
-464 GAGGAGSD
+464 QDGGAGSD
-472 GGPARPGRLGR
+472 GGGGPARPGRLGR
-483 LEHEFH
+483 LEREFH

-541 GDAAELAAELA
+541 GDAAELGAELA
-552 QVLQVLGAEPAGR
+552 QVLRVLGAEPAGR
-565 RGRVGVGWGGGGGGG
+565 RRRVAWRG
-580 VGGTATLL
+580 GGTA
-588 ALVLLARPGGA
+588 ALVALAVLARPLGA

-620 AARAAAQPRV
+620 AARAGAQPRV

-659 LAPRDRLMV
+659 LAPRDRLML
-668 RARELLPAPDAA
+668 RAHELLPTPDAA

-697 AAAVL
+697 AGGVL
-702 WVVLW
+702 WLAMW
-707 GAVMARAR
+707 SAVMARAR
-715 RGVVAGLAALVLG
+715 RSAVVGLAALGLV

-733 WRAAARRTQPLA
+733 WREAARRARPLA
-745 IIVASGTPVRVA
+745 IVVDSGTPVRVA

-770 GAALLVVRH
+770 GAALLVMRR

-784 EVRRVDGVRGWVLA
+784 EVWRADGVRGWVLA
-798 SEVVRL
+798 SEVVPL